1 MPPEIVNGEIPRN
14 KYGNIDI
21 YTQSMIPVGAVHLP
35 LKGSARVAKKLKIS
49 YADAVTGFE
58 FGSECFYDSLRPA
71 RVALLTK
78 G

>member
-35 LKGSARVAKKLKIS
+35 LRGSSRVAKKLKIS
-49 YADAVTGFE
+49 YADAVIGFE
-58 FGSECFYDSLRPA
+58 FKSECFYDSLKP
-71 RVALLTK
+71 V
-78 G
+78 GV